1 MTAPGASLSR
11 YAGLLGAVLLAAA
24 GYLGGALPDAPLGA
38 TPASIWR
45 TPDGPATLTC
55 WLIGTVLLV
64 GAWWSLREGAPS
76 TRWAYVTA
84 GLWALPLLVAPPLGS
99 RDVYSYA
106 CQGWTYAHGVDP
118 YTVGVAAAGC
128 PWLDTVAPIW
138 RDTPAPYGPVFV
150 LLAAL
155 AVSLG
160 GGLTGTIVA
169 LRVIAVAGL
178 LLAALCLPAL
188 ARAAGVPAGLVAGV
202 PARRGVSAGLVVG
215 VPARRAVWLALAGP
229 LVGVHLVAGAHND
242 AVMLGLLL
250 CGLLVVVRR
259 PGRPAA
265 LLLAGALLGLAVTVK
280 ASAVVVVPFAVLA
293 GMPDQYTVRAL
304 LRHGA
309 WLTGGLLAALLVTSA
324 VSGLGF
330 GWVGGLTHS
339 GDSEQWTSPPTAVGF
354 VVDYAGALV
363 GRDPQAVPVVRAVA
377 LLLLVGVLLMLWWRA
392 WRTLRRLNEVA
403 GSGVAGRGVAAPGVA
418 APGIACAEMAGS
430 GVAGRELAGSEV
442 AHVGASSEVGPPRA
456 ECPHVT
462 RSRVALHGAALA
474 LVATV
479 VLSPVFHPWY
489 ATWPLALLAL
499 TAARTT
505 WFVLPTAAAAFLALP
520 DGTNLARVTKA
531 PGALAMTA
539 LLLTVLVRTL
549 RRTSPTPATT
559 TTTAH
564 HATPGNDQPR

>member
-1 MTAPGASLSR
+1 MAASGAR
-11 YAGLLGAVLLAAA
+11 YVGLVGAALLAVA
-24 GYLGGALPDAPLGA
+24 GHLGGALPDAPLGV
-38 TPASIWR
+38 TPTSIWR
-45 TPDGPATLTC
+45 APGGPATLTC
-55 WLIGTVLLV
+55 WLVGTVLLV
-64 GAWWSLREGAPS
+64 GAWWSLRDGAPS

-84 GLWALPLLVAPPLGS
+84 GLWALPLLVTPPMGS

-118 YTVGVAAAGC
+118 YSVGVAGAGC

-155 AVSLG
+155 AVGLG

-178 LLAALCLPAL
+178 LLAALCLPGL
-188 ARAAGVPAGLVAGV
+188 ARAAGVPT
-202 PARRGVSAGLVVG
+202 
-215 VPARRAVWLALAGP
+215 RRAVWLALAGP
-229 LVGVHLVAGAHND
+229 LIGVHLVAGAHND

-250 CGLLVVVRR
+250 CGLLVAIRR
-259 PGRPAA
+259 PGWPAA

-280 ASAVVVVPFAVLA
+280 ATAVVVVPFAVLA
-293 GMPDQYTVRAL
+293 GVRHPYTVRAL
-304 LRHGA
+304 VRDGG
-309 WLTGGLLAALLVTSA
+309 WLAGGLVGAVLVTS
-324 VSGLGF
+324 VLSGLGF

-363 GRDPQAVPVVRAVA
+363 GRDPQAVPVLRAVA
-377 LLLLVGVLLMLWWRA
+377 LLLLAGLLVVLWWRS
-392 WRTLRRLNEVA
+392 WRTLRRLNDTPVANGGRAQVAPVRFEVE
-403 GSGVAGRGVAAPGVA
+403 R
-418 APGIACAEMAGS
+418 
-430 GVAGRELAGSEV
+430 
-442 AHVGASSEVGPPRA
+442 PR
-456 ECPHVT
+456 VVV
-462 RSRVALHGAALA
+462 RGAALA

-499 TAARTT
+499 TAVQTR
-505 WFVLPTAAAAFLALP
+505 WFTVPTALAAFLALP
-520 DGTNLARVTKA
+520 DGTNLARFTKA

-539 LLLTVLVRTL
+539 LLLTVLVLAL
-549 RRTSPTPATT
+549 RRART
-559 TTTAH
+559 
-564 HATPGNDQPR
+564 

>member
-1 MTAPGASLSR
+1 MVARSAR
-11 YAGLLGAVLLAAA
+11 YVDRVARSARYVGLVGAVLLAVA
-24 GYLGGALPDAPLGA
+24 GYFGGALPDAPFGA

-45 TPDGPATLTC
+45 APGGPATLTC
-55 WLIGTVLLV
+55 WLVGTALLV

-84 GLWALPLLVAPPLGS
+84 ALWALPLLVAPPLGS

-118 YTVGVAAAGC
+118 YSVGVAAAGC
-128 PWLDTVAPIW
+128 PWVDAVAPIW

-155 AVSLG
+155 AVGLG

-188 ARAAGVPAGLVAGV
+188 ARAAGA
-202 PARRGVSAGLVVG
+202 
-215 VPARRAVWLALAGP
+215 PARRASWLALAGP
-229 LVGVHLVAGAHND
+229 LIGVHLVAGAHND

-250 CGLLVVVRR
+250 GGLLIVVRR
-259 PGRPAA
+259 PGRPVA

-280 ASAVVVVPFAVLA
+280 ASAVVVAPFAALA
-293 GMPDQYTVRAL
+293 AVQGRHTVRAL
-304 LRHGA
+304 LRDGG
-309 WLTGGLLAALLVTSA
+309 WLAGGLLAALLVTSA
-324 VSGLGF
+324 ASGLGF

-339 GDSEQWTSPPTAVGF
+339 GDSEQWTSPPTAVGL
-354 VVDYAGALV
+354 VMDYAGALF
-363 GRDPQAVPVVRAVA
+363 GRDPQAVPVVRTIA
-377 LLLLVGVLLMLWWRA
+377 LLLLVAVLAVLWWRT
-392 WRTLRRLNEVA
+392 WQTLRDPDHVRPRVAQVDPARTEVGRADAARSDAAWAQVEVA
-403 GSGVAGRGVAAPGVA
+403 RVGV
-418 APGIACAEMAGS
+418 
-430 GVAGRELAGSEV
+430 L
-442 AHVGASSEVGPPRA
+442 
-456 ECPHVT
+456 
-462 RSRVALHGAALA
+462 RSRIALHGAALA

-489 ATWPLALLAL
+489 STWPLALLAL

-505 WFVLPTAAAAFLALP
+505 WFALPVAAAAFLALP
-520 DGTNLARVTKA
+520 DGTNLARFTKA

-539 LLLTVLVRTL
+539 LLLTVLVRTTRH
-549 RRTSPTPATT
+549 RRRP
-559 TTTAH
+559 
-564 HATPGNDQPR
+564 PRRS